1 MIFDKISKYNLLQLI
16 NKHKKNN
23 SPPKTLDNMFIN
35 GINAKKNQY
44 SKYYDTNST
53 INMNKR

>member
-44 SKYYDTNST
+44 SIMTPT
-53 INMNKR
+53 LQLT